1 MEYLENLSRQELAF
15 YYANLLYNKTGKNIT
30 SKDVII
36 LTLKNTEDYFIKQII
51 KLSTVKL

>member
-36 LTLKNTEDYFIKQII
+36 LTLKKTEDYFIKQII
-51 KLSTVKL
+51 KLSPVKL

>member
-1 MEYLENLSRQELAF
+1 MEYLENLSRVELAF

-36 LTLKNTEDYFIKQII
+36 LSINKSNDYFIKQII
-51 KLSTVKL
+51 KLSPIKI